1 MSELIGSGQLGN
13 EKMSMQMAHSLE
25 RVRKLS
31 EFLDY
36 QNKLTD
42 AVYARTVSN
51 ARG

>member
-1 MSELIGSGQLGN
+1 MSDLIGSGQLGN
-13 EKMSMQMAHSLE
+13 EKMSGDGSLSR